1 MTVTPNEDLS
11 SARKAMTETRRWLV
25 LCVVLMGTFMA
36 VLDVAIVNVAIP
48 SIRADLH
55 ASFGQ
60 IEFIVSA
67 YTLTY
72 ACLLVTGGRLG
83 DNYGRRRLFILG
95 LVVFGVAS
103 AGCGL
108 TQTSEILIGARAV
121 QGIGGALMYP
131 QVLAIIQVNFTGNER
146 AKALGI
152 FGSVIG
158 IAAVAGQIL
167 GGTILALD
175 LWHLEWRPIFLVNVP
190 LAAATIAAA
199 IFVLPKD
206 EHTDAV
212 GLDWGGV
219 ALVTTAM
226 LLLIVPL
233 LEGRELDW
241 PLWMLA
247 CFAASFPA
255 FGLFVWY
262 ERRFAARGGRAL
274 VRMELFANKS
284 FAFGVPI
291 AALFMASYAGFLF
304 TLALY
309 LQVGLGFSPLQ
320 SGMAYTPTAIGFF
333 ITSLAAPRLIPLL
346 GRQVLTVGYIVGAF
360 GLAATATTVFAAGTR
375 LHGFELTPSL
385 LIVGLGNGLGLSPL
399 VGTVIAGLAPQEAGA
414 GAGVITTTLQV
425 GNALGVAILGL
436 VFFALVGAAAPGAA
450 YADAFAATLPVC
462 AVLLLAAAVLVRRL
476 PRMPFEVS
484 NALVER
490 LPGWSAGFAYS
501 MFLMTGGRLGDR
513 IVNDLVAHVIDRRLQ
528 RVREAPQAIGEFLAF
543 HYHEAEADT
552 AWLHYLMREALV
564 FGSRRVP
571 QENERQAAV
580 SVQVQE
586 IRDRQAAGL
595 LPADLDPGELRLM
608 GFALMNYPRMLP
620 QITRMTTGM
629 TPENPRFT
637 ARWEALL
644 REVGSWLEAAAQRR
658 RLPAGDRPGG
668 AS

>member
-1 MTVTPNEDLS
+1 
-11 SARKAMTETRRWLV
+11 MTETRRWLV
-25 LCVVLMGTFMA
+25 LAVVLMGTFMA

-48 SIRADLH
+48 SIRADLN
-55 ASFGQ
+55 ANFGE

-83 DNYGRRRLFILG
+83 DNYGRKTLFVIG
-95 LVVFGVAS
+95 LAVFAAAS

-108 TQTSEILIGARAV
+108 APTSNLLIWARAV

-131 QVLAIIQVNFTGNER
+131 QVLAIIQINFTGNER
-146 AKALGI
+146 ARALGI

-175 LWHLEWRPIFLVNVP
+175 IWHLEWRPIFLVNVP
-190 LAAATIAAA
+190 LALGTIIAALF
-199 IFVLPKD
+199 ILPKD
-206 EHTDAV
+206 EHHDAV

-219 ALVTTAM
+219 ALITTAL

-233 LEGRELDW
+233 LEGRELGW
-241 PLWMLA
+241 PIWMWMSLIA
-247 CFAASFPA
+247 AFPVFA
-255 FGLFVWY
+255 LFVWY
-262 ERRFAARGGRAL
+262 ERRFAAHGGRAL
-274 VRMELFANKS
+274 VRMELFANES

-309 LQVGLGFSPLQ
+309 LQVGLGFTPLQ
-320 SGMAYTPTAIGFF
+320 SGMTYTPTAVGFF

-346 GRQVLTVGYIVGAF
+346 GRQVLTLGYIVSTF
-360 GLAATATTVFAAGTR
+360 GLAVTATTVFFAGSH
-375 LHGFELTPSL
+375 LHGFELAPCL
-385 LIVGLGNGLGLSPL
+385 FIVGLGNGFGLSPL

-414 GAGVITTTLQV
+414 GAGIVTTTLQV
-425 GNALGVAILGL
+425 GNALGVAIVGLLFFTLLGT
-436 VFFALVGAAAPGAA
+436 ATTETA
-450 YADAFAATLPVC
+450 YADAFALTLPAC
-462 AVLLLAAAVLVRRL
+462 AVLMLAAAVLVHRL
-476 PRMPFEVS
+476 PRTPFEVS

-490 LPGWSAGFAYS
+490 LPGWSSGFAYS

-513 IVNDLVAHVIDRRLQ
+513 LVQDLVAHVIERRLQ
-528 RVREAPQAIGEFLAF
+528 RVHDAPQSVGDFLAF
-543 HYHEAEADT
+543 HFRGAEADV

-564 FGSRRVP
+564 FGNRPVP
-571 QENERQAAV
+571 SEKERQEAV
-580 SVQVQE
+580 SLQVQE

-595 LPADLDPGELRLM
+595 LPADLDPGHLRLL

-620 QITRMTTGM
+620 QITRMATGM
-629 TPENPRFT
+629 TPDNPSFV

-644 REVGSWLEAAAQRR
+644 KEVGSWIEEAARHQKA
-658 RLPAGDRPGG
+658 LPAR
-668 AS
+668 

>member
-1 MTVTPNEDLS
+1 MTD
-11 SARKAMTETRRWLV
+11 TRRWLV
-25 LCVVLMGTFMA
+25 LCVVLMGTFMTI
-36 VLDVAIVNVAIP
+36 LDVAIVNVAIP

-55 ASFGQ
+55 ANFGQ
-60 IEFIVSA
+60 IEFVVSA

-83 DNYGRRRLFILG
+83 DNYGRKRLFILG
-95 LVVFGVAS
+95 LAVFAAAS
-103 AGCGL
+103 AACGL
-108 TQTSEILIGARAV
+108 APTTPVLIAARAV

-167 GGTILALD
+167 GGSILALD

-190 LAAATIAAA
+190 LGLATIIAAV
-199 IFVLPKD
+199 FVLPKD
-206 EHTDAV
+206 EHTDVV

-219 ALVTTAM
+219 ALVTTA
-226 LLLIVPL
+226 LVLLIVPL

-241 PLWMLA
+241 PLWIV
-247 CFAASFPA
+247 ASFIAAFPM

-274 VRMELFANKS
+274 VRMELFACKS

-320 SGMAYTPTAIGFF
+320 SGMTYTPTAIGFF
-333 ITSLAAPRLIPLL
+333 ITSLAAPRVIPLL
-346 GRQVLTVGYIVGAF
+346 GRQVLTVGYIIGAF
-360 GLAATATTVFAAGTR
+360 GLAATATTAYAAGAH
-375 LHGFELTPSL
+375 LHGFELAPAL
-385 LIVGLGNGLGLSPL
+385 FMVGLGNGFGLSPL

-414 GAGVITTTLQV
+414 GAGVVTTTLQV

-436 VFFALVGAAAPGAA
+436 LFFALLGTAAPGAS
-450 YADAFAATLPVC
+450 YADAFAMTLPLC
-462 AVLLLAAAVLVRRL
+462 AGLLLLAAILVRRL
-476 PRMPFEVS
+476 PRTQFEVS

-513 IVNDLVAHVIDRRLQ
+513 LVHDLVAHVIDRRLQ

-543 HYHEAEADT
+543 HFRGAEADL

-564 FGSRRVP
+564 FGNRPVP
-571 QENERQAAV
+571 EENERQAAV
-580 SVQVQE
+580 AVQVNE
-586 IRDRQAAGL
+586 IRERQAAGL
-595 LPADLDPGELRLM
+595 LPSNLDPGHLRLL

-620 QITRMTTGM
+620 QITRMSTGM
-629 TPENPRFT
+629 TPDNPNFA

-644 REVGSWLEAAAQRR
+644 REVGSWLEEAARRQRVTI
-658 RLPAGDRPGG
+658 AG
-668 AS
+668 

>member
-1 MTVTPNEDLS
+1 
-11 SARKAMTETRRWLV
+11 MTETRRWLV
-25 LCVVLMGTFMA
+25 LAVVLMGTFMA
-36 VLDVAIVNVAIP
+36 ILDVAIVNVAIP
-48 SIRADLH
+48 SIRADLG
-55 ASFGQ
+55 ASFGE
-60 IEFIVSA
+60 IEFVVSA

-83 DNYGRRRLFILG
+83 DNYGRKVLFIVG
-95 LVVFGVAS
+95 LIVFGAAS
-103 AGCGL
+103 AACGL
-108 TQTSEILIGARAV
+108 APTSNVLIAARAV

-131 QVLAIIQVNFTGNER
+131 QVLAIIQINFTGDER

-167 GGTILALD
+167 GGSILALD

-190 LAAATIAAA
+190 LALATIIAAVF
-199 IFVLPKD
+199 ILPKD
-206 EHTDAV
+206 EHRDAV

-219 ALVTTAM
+219 ALITTALM
-226 LLLIVPL
+226 LLIVPL
-233 LEGRELDW
+233 LEGRELGW

-247 CFAASFPA
+247 CFAASFPM
-255 FGLFVWY
+255 FWLFVWY

-274 VRMELFANKS
+274 VRMELFACES

-309 LQVGLGFSPLQ
+309 LQVGLGFTPLQ
-320 SGMAYTPTAIGFF
+320 SGMTYTPTAIGFF
-333 ITSLAAPRLIPLL
+333 LTSLAAPRLIPLL
-346 GRQVLTVGYIVGAF
+346 GRQVLTLGYITSTF
-360 GLAATATTVFAAGTR
+360 GLAATATTVFSAGAR
-375 LHGFELTPSL
+375 LHGFELAPSL
-385 LIVGLGNGLGLSPL
+385 FIVGLGNGLGLSPL

-414 GAGVITTTLQV
+414 GAGVVTTTLQV
-425 GNALGVAILGL
+425 GNALGVAIIGL
-436 VFFALVGAAAPGAA
+436 LFFALLGTAAPGAA
-450 YADAFAATLPVC
+450 YAEAFALTLPAC
-462 AVLLLAAAVLVRRL
+462 AALMLLAAVLVRRL
-476 PRMPFEVS
+476 PRTPFEVS

-490 LPGWSAGFAYS
+490 LPDWSAGFAYS

-513 IVNDLVAHVIDRRLQ
+513 LVNDLVAHVIERRLQ
-528 RVREAPQAIGEFLAF
+528 RVHEAPQAIGEFLAF
-543 HYHEAEADT
+543 HFRGAEADV

-564 FGSRRVP
+564 FGNRPVP
-571 QENERQAAV
+571 QEKERQAAV
-580 SVQVQE
+580 ALQVQE

-595 LPADLDPGELRLM
+595 LPADLDPGHLRLL

-629 TPENPRFT
+629 TPENPTFV

-644 REVGSWLEAAAQRR
+644 REVGSWIEEAARR
-658 RLPAGDRPGG
+658 KRIAAAGRTLPT
-668 AS
+668 

>member
-1 MTVTPNEDLS
+1 
-11 SARKAMTETRRWLV
+11 MTETRRWLV

-55 ASFGQ
+55 ASFGE
-60 IEFIVSA
+60 IEFVVSA

-83 DNYGRRRLFILG
+83 DNFGRKHLFVLG
-95 LVVFGVAS
+95 LVVFAAAS
-103 AGCGL
+103 AACGL
-108 TQTSEILIGARAV
+108 APTSEILIGARAV

-131 QVLAIIQVNFTGNER
+131 QVLAIIQVNFAGGER

-167 GGTILALD
+167 GGTLLALD

-190 LAAATIAAA
+190 LALATIVAAVF
-199 IFVLPKD
+199 ILPKD

-219 ALVTTAM
+219 ALVTTAL

-233 LEGRELDW
+233 LEGRELGW
-241 PLWMLA
+241 PLWMIA
-247 CFAASFPA
+247 CFAAAFPMFA
-255 FGLFVWY
+255 LFVWY
-262 ERRFAARGGRAL
+262 ERRFAERGGRAL
-274 VRMELFANKS
+274 VRMELFACKS

-291 AALFMASYAGFLF
+291 AALFMASYAGYLF

-309 LQVGLGFSPLQ
+309 LQVGLGFSPLE
-320 SGMAYTPTAIGFF
+320 SGMTYTPTAIGFF

-346 GRQVLTVGYIVGAF
+346 GRQVLTLGYIVGAF
-360 GLAATATTVFAAGTR
+360 GLAATATTAYAAGAR
-375 LHGFELTPSL
+375 LHGFELAPSL
-385 LIVGLGNGLGLSPL
+385 FITGLGNGLGLSPL

-414 GAGVITTTLQV
+414 GAGIVSTTLQV
-425 GNALGVAILGL
+425 GNALGVAIIGL
-436 VFFALVGAAAPGAA
+436 VFFALVGAAEPGAA
-450 YADAFAATLPVC
+450 YADAFAMTLPIC
-462 AVLLLAAAVLVRRL
+462 AALLLAAAILVRRL
-476 PRMPFEVS
+476 PRTPFEVS

-513 IVNDLVAHVIDRRLQ
+513 LVNDLVAHVIDRRLQ
-528 RVREAPQAIGEFLAF
+528 RVREAPQAVGEFLAF
-543 HYHEAEADT
+543 HFRGAEADV

-564 FGSRRVP
+564 FGNRPVP
-571 QENERQAAV
+571 QEDERQAAV
-580 SVQVQE
+580 AVQVQE
-586 IRDRQAAGL
+586 VRDRQAAGL
-595 LPADLDPGELRLM
+595 LPAEIDPGHLRLM
-608 GFALMNYPRMLP
+608 GFALINYPRMLP

-629 TPENPRFT
+629 TPDDARFT
-637 ARWEALL
+637 AGWETLL
-644 REVGSWLEAAAQRR
+644 RAVGSWLEAAVRR
-658 RLPAGDRPGG
+658 KG
-668 AS
+668 ASDAAS

>member
-1 MTVTPNEDLS
+1 
-11 SARKAMTETRRWLV
+11 MTETRRWLV

-36 VLDVAIVNVAIP
+36 ILDVAIVNVAIP
-48 SIRADLH
+48 SIRSDLH
-55 ASFGQ
+55 ASFGE
-60 IEFIVSA
+60 IEFVVSA

-83 DNYGRRRLFILG
+83 DNYGRKILFILG
-95 LVVFGVAS
+95 LVVFGAAS

-108 TQTSEILIGARAV
+108 APSTEVLIGARAL

-131 QVLAIIQVNFTGNER
+131 QVLAIIQINFDGDDR

-167 GGTILALD
+167 GGSILALD

-190 LAAATIAAA
+190 LAAGTIVAAA
-199 IFVLPKD
+199 FILPKD
-206 EHTDAV
+206 EHRDVV

-219 ALVTTAM
+219 ALITTAL

-233 LEGRELDW
+233 LEGRELGW
-241 PLWMLA
+241 PLWMIA
-247 CFAASFPA
+247 CFVLAFPA

-274 VRMELFANKS
+274 VRMALFECGS

-291 AALFMASYAGFLF
+291 AALFMASYAGYLF

-309 LQVGLGFSPLQ
+309 LQVGLGFTPLQ
-320 SGMAYTPTAIGFF
+320 SGMTYTPTAIGFF

-346 GRQVLTVGYIVGAF
+346 GRQVLTVGYIVSAF
-360 GLAATATTVFAAGTR
+360 GLAATAMTVFAAGAR
-375 LHGFELTPSL
+375 LHGFELAPSL
-385 LIVGLGNGLGLSPL
+385 FIAGLGNGLGLSPL

-414 GAGVITTTLQV
+414 GAGVVTTTLQV
-425 GNALGVAILGL
+425 GNALGVAIIGL
-436 VFFALVGAAAPGAA
+436 LFFALLGSAAPGAE
-450 YADAFAATLPVC
+450 YADAFALTLPACV
-462 AVLLLAAAVLVRRL
+462 ALLLAAAVLVRWL
-476 PRMPFEVS
+476 PRTPFEVS

-513 IVNDLVAHVIDRRLQ
+513 LVQDLVSHVAERRFQ
-528 RVREAPQAIGEFLAF
+528 RIREAPQSVGDFLAYHF
-543 HYHEAEADT
+543 HAGQGDS
-552 AWLHYLMREALV
+552 AWTNYLMREALV
-564 FGSRRVP
+564 FGNRPVP
-571 QENERQAAV
+571 QEAQRMPVIEA
-580 SVQVQE
+580 QVQE

-595 LPADLDPGELRLM
+595 LPADLDPAALRLL
-608 GFALMNYPRMLP
+608 GFAMVSYPRMLP
-620 QITRMTTGM
+620 QITRMATGM
-629 TPENPRFT
+629 TPENPRFAAT
-637 ARWEALL
+637 WEALL
-644 REVGSWLEAAAQRR
+644 REVGSWFEDAARR
-658 RLPAGDRPGG
+658 KGNLAPPPPAVGSNAGG
-668 AS
+668 PAE